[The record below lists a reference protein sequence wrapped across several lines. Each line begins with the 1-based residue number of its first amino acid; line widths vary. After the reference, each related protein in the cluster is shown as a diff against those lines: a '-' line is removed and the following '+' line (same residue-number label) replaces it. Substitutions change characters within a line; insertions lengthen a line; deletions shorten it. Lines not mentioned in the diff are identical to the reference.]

1 MFHLRITANCNISYI
16 YLIICS
22 FVKVYIIICGSFY
35 CTLKK
40 KKKKWEVR
48 YPPKSEP
55 LIQYCF
61 KLYTHILP
69 NISNAFPQ
77 ILA

>member
-1 MFHLRITANCNISYI
+1 MGHFT
-16 YLIICS
+16 
-22 FVKVYIIICGSFY
+22 VP
-35 CTLKK
+35 LKK
-40 KKKKWEVR
+40 QKKKTKKWEVR

>member
-40 KKKKWEVR
+40 KKKWEVR

>member
-40 KKKKWEVR
+40 TKKWEVR
-48 YPPKSEP
+48 YPPKSES
-55 LIQYCF
+55 LIQHF
-61 KLYTHILP
+61 LKLYTHILP

>member
-22 FVKVYIIICGSFY
+22 FVKAYIIICGSFY

-40 KKKKWEVR
+40 TKKSEVR
-48 YPPKSEP
+48 YPSKSEP
-55 LIQYCF
+55 LIQYCL